1 MTEYL
6 DTSVVRVYYEIG
18 SSISYYVTTLE
29 DLLMAAAAGVAN
41 VELTSLERQWVMKSI
56 DLQVASLKRSLTKEI
71 AGSDIHRLR
80 SKEINDLQSLV
91 SKFGGV

>member
-71 AGSDIHRLR
+71 VGSDIHRLR